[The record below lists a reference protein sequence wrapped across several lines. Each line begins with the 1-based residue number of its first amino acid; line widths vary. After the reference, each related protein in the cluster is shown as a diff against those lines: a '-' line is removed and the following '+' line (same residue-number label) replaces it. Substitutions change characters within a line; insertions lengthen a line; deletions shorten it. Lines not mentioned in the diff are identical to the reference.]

1 MTSTTTS
8 TTASTPSTP
17 STTPKA
23 APTRKKTLP
32 AAQGTPARPRRKKQV
47 AAAPATPGAG
57 MTHVLMVLD
66 ESGSMAPTA
75 SDVRGGFNA
84 YVETLK
90 HDGNTYRMTVIKF
103 GTTVRPLWSDL
114 PLSEVPPLTTENYTP
129 LDTTAL
135 YDALGAALDD
145 ARTRFGTPEH
155 PYGVD
160 KVILVIVTDGY
171 ENASR
176 RYGKEEITA
185 RLARRQAAGNWTL
198 VYMGADQDA
207 WQSAQVLGLSQGN
220 VLSYASKETTQA
232 FRSLALSTSATT
244 TNPATSTAL
253 FWGAPTTAA
262 AASPSSPLTGPL
274 GGPGSG
280 R

>member
-1 MTSTTTS
+1 MSTTT
-8 TTASTPSTP
+8 TTTTPPTTSRARASTPTEG
-17 STTPKA
+17 
-23 APTRKKTLP
+23 R
-32 AAQGTPARPRRKKQV
+32 QRGERGTPPPRRKKQQ
-47 AAAPATPGAG
+47 AAAGAG
-57 MTHVLMVLD
+57 AGSNTGITRLLVVLD
-66 ESGSMAPTA
+66 ESGSMAAAA

-84 YVETLK
+84 YVETLR
-90 HDGNTYRMTVIKF
+90 HDGNRYRMTAIKF

-114 PLSEVPPLTTENYTP
+114 PLSEVPPLSLENYTP

-135 YDALGAALDD
+135 YDAVGAALDD
-145 ARTRFGTPEH
+145 ARTRFGTPEK